1 MADTTHTILDN
12 PDVVNPGMRGKI
24 VTDRTPEQNFLYY
37 VDENT
42 VPCVRRQK
50 SIEECA
56 AI

>member
-12 PDVVNPGMRGKI
+12 PDVVNTGMRGKI